1 VVLERES
8 QFFDDSGIHA
18 ALTDEHDRVQ
28 VMAETPQVL
37 FLPLGKRHGRII
49 GAGSRRTGLARR
61 SKSSGRWL
69 DEHFSDPYV
78 RRAQGEGFRSR
89 AAFKLEE
96 LDAAEKLLRPGTVVV
111 DLGAA
116 PGGWSQYA
124 ARKLKGQGRVF
135 ALDLL
140 AMDAIPGVTILQGDF
155 REQAALDRLLAELGG
170 ARADLVLSDMAPNI
184 SGVDVVDQARAADL
198 ESLALDFAL
207 SSLGPR
213 GVLVMK
219 VFQGAGFQELLARA
233 RGAFRQVRIRKPRA
247 SRQRSSETY
256 LVARDPRPV

>member
-1 VVLERES
+1 
-8 QFFDDSGIHA
+8 
-18 ALTDEHDRVQ
+18 
-28 VMAETPQVL
+28 M
-37 FLPLGKRHGRII
+37 
-49 GAGSRRTGLARR
+49 ARR

-69 DEHFSDPYV
+69 EEHFSDPYV
-78 RRAQGEGFRSR
+78 RRAKDTGLRSR

-96 LDAAEKLLRPGTVVV
+96 IDAAEKLIFPGAVIV

-124 ARKLKGQGRVF
+124 ARRLAGSGNVY

-140 AMDAIPGVTILQGDF
+140 PMDALAGVTFLQGDF
-155 REQAALDRLLAELGG
+155 REQAVLERLRLELGG
-170 ARADLVLSDMAPNI
+170 RRVDLVLSDMAPNI

-198 ESLALDFAL
+198 EALALDFAL
-207 SSLGPR
+207 EVLGPR
-213 GVLVMK
+213 GALVMK
-219 VFQGAGFQELLARA
+219 VFQGAGFQELLAHA
-233 RGAFRQVRIRKPRA
+233 RKAFRAVRIRKPKA

>member
-1 VVLERES
+1 
-8 QFFDDSGIHA
+8 
-18 ALTDEHDRVQ
+18 
-28 VMAETPQVL
+28 M
-37 FLPLGKRHGRII
+37 
-49 GAGSRRTGLARR
+49 ARR

-69 DEHFSDPYV
+69 EEHFSDPFV
-78 RRAQGEGFRSR
+78 QLAKDAGLRSR

-96 LDAAEKLLRPGTVVV
+96 IDAAEKLFSPGALVV

-124 ARKLKGQGRVF
+124 ARRLAGNGAVY

-140 AMDAIPGVTILQGDF
+140 PMDAIAGVTFQQGDF
-155 REQAALDRLLAELGG
+155 REQAALDALLAELGG
-170 ARADLVLSDMAPNI
+170 RRVDLVLSDMAPNM

-198 ESLALDFAL
+198 ESLALDFARQVL
-207 SSLGPR
+207 RPG

-219 VFQGAGFQELLARA
+219 VFQGAGFQQLLAEARRA
-233 RGAFRQVRIRKPRA
+233 FAGVRMRKPRA

-256 LVARDPRPV
+256 LVARGLRPV

>member
-1 VVLERES
+1 M
-8 QFFDDSGIHA
+8 G
-18 ALTDEHDRVQ
+18 
-28 VMAETPQVL
+28 
-37 FLPLGKRHGRII
+37 
-49 GAGSRRTGLARR
+49 RR
-61 SKSSGRWL
+61 SRSSGRWL
-69 DEHFSDPYV
+69 EEHFSDPYV
-78 RRAQGEGFRSR
+78 RRAQGEGLRSR

-96 LDAAEKLLRPGTVVV
+96 IDAAEKLIVPGAVVV

-140 AMDAIPGVTILQGDF
+140 SMDAIAGVTFLQGDF
-155 REQAALDRLLAELGG
+155 REQSALDRLLAELGG

-198 ESLALDFAL
+198 ETLALDFAL
-207 SSLGPR
+207 GALGSK

-233 RGAFRQVRIRKPRA
+233 RRSFRQVRMRKPKA

>member
-1 VVLERES
+1 MLEREP
-8 QFFDDSGIHA
+8 QFLDDSWIQA
-18 ALTDEHDRVQ
+18 ALPDQYDGMQ
-28 VMAETPQVL
+28 VMAQAPQVL
-37 FLPLGKRHGRII
+37 FLPFAERHGCII
-49 GAGSRRTGLARR
+49 GRGHRRPGLARR

-69 DEHFSDPYV
+69 EEHFSDPYV
-78 RRAQGEGFRSR
+78 RRAQGEGLRSR

-96 LDAAEKLLRPGTVVV
+96 LDAAEKLIRPGAIVV

-124 ARKLKGQGRVF
+124 ARKLQGQGRVF

-140 AMDAIPGVTILQGDF
+140 PMDAIAGVTFLQGDF
-155 REQAALDRLLAELGG
+155 REQEALDRLLAELGG

-184 SGVDVVDQARAADL
+184 TGVDVVDQARAADL
-198 ESLALDFAL
+198 EALALDFAL
-207 SSLGPR
+207 GSLGPR

-233 RGAFRQVRIRKPRA
+233 RRSFRQVRMRKPRA

-256 LVARDPRPV
+256 LVAREPRPV

>member
-1 VVLERES
+1 
-8 QFFDDSGIHA
+8 
-18 ALTDEHDRVQ
+18 
-28 VMAETPQVL
+28 M
-37 FLPLGKRHGRII
+37 
-49 GAGSRRTGLARR
+49 ARR

-69 DEHFSDPYV
+69 EEHFSDPFV
-78 RRAQGEGFRSR
+78 QRAKDAGLRSR

-96 LDAAEKLLRPGTVVV
+96 IDAAEKLLFPGAVVV

-124 ARKLKGQGRVF
+124 ARRLAGNGAVF

-140 AMDAIPGVTILQGDF
+140 PMDAIPGVIFQQGDF
-155 REQAALDRLLAELGG
+155 REQAALDALLAELDG
-170 ARADLVLSDMAPNI
+170 RRVDLVLSDMAPNM

-198 ESLALDFAL
+198 ESLALDFARQVL
-207 SSLGPR
+207 RPG

-219 VFQGAGFQELLARA
+219 VFQGAGFQQLLAEARRA
-233 RGAFRQVRIRKPRA
+233 FAGVRMRKPRA

-256 LVARDPRPV
+256 LVARGLRPV

>member
-1 VVLERES
+1 
-8 QFFDDSGIHA
+8 
-18 ALTDEHDRVQ
+18 
-28 VMAETPQVL
+28 MA
-37 FLPLGKRHGRII
+37 K
-49 GAGSRRTGLARR
+49 R

-69 DEHFSDPYV
+69 AEHFADPYV
-78 RRAQGEGFRSR
+78 RRAQGEGLRSR

-96 LDAAEKLLRPGTVVV
+96 LDAAEKLVVPGAVIV

-124 ARKLKGQGRVF
+124 ARKQKGQGRVF

-140 AMDAIPGVTILQGDF
+140 PMDAIPGVTFLQGDF
-155 REQAALDRLLAELGG
+155 REQAVLESLLGEIGG
-170 ARADLVLSDMAPNI
+170 GRVDLVLSDMAPNI

-198 ESLALDFAL
+198 EALALDF
-207 SSLGPR
+207 SRRVLGPA

-219 VFQGAGFQELLARA
+219 VFQGAGFQEMLAEA
-233 RGAFRQVRIRKPRA
+233 RQSFRSVRMRKPRA

-256 LVARDPRPV
+256 LVARGPRPV